1 LKSDQSID
9 YSNNNFDNTITIDGK
24 TVAFTKGQ
32 TILDVALAANIHIP
46 HLCFNPKF
54 EPHGSC
60 RVCTVNVNGH
70 SHCSCTTPASANDVV
85 ESDTVDINHDRR
97 VLVQMLF
104 TEGNHF
110 CPSCEKSG
118 DCLLQTTAYDLGMV
132 SPHFSPNFPIR
143 EVDASHPDMLIDHN
157 RCIFCSL
164 CVRASREIDCKNVFG
179 VSKRGAKTALTV
191 NSPSGRL
198 GDTDFSSNDFAAN
211 ICPVGA
217 ILHKGV
223 GFAKPIGKRSYDIA
237 PLKINQT
244 SGEGA

>member
-1 LKSDQSID
+1 M
-9 YSNNNFDNTITIDGK
+9 DG
-24 TVAFTKGQ
+24 VPVPFVEGQ
-32 TILDVALAANIHIP
+32 TILDAAIEANLYIP

-54 EPHGSC
+54 KPHGSC
-60 RVCTVNVNGH
+60 RVCSVNVNGH
-70 SHCSCTTPASANDVV
+70 SSCACTTPASSGAVI
-85 ESDTVDINHDRR
+85 ESDTTEINHERR

-118 DCLLQTTAYDLGMV
+118 DCLLQSTAYELGMV

-164 CVRASREIDCKNVFG
+164 CVRASREIDCKNIFG
-179 VSKRGAKTALTV
+179 ISQRGAKTVLTV
-191 NSPSGRL
+191 NSPTGHL
-198 GDTDFSSNDFAAN
+198 GDTDFSANDFAAN

-217 ILHKGV
+217 ILHKRV
-223 GFAKPIGKRSYDIA
+223 GFTHPIGQRHNDIT
-237 PLKINQT
+237 PLKTQSIV
-244 SGEGA
+244 GDDA